1 MTTPFEKY
9 LSVAAPIKG
18 IREFSSMVSSKIT
31 QLRSERTKKI
41 YNYVHTEIV
50 GLVDKMDFP
59 HFESVIKSLSRL
71 YRSKIDID
79 EGLLEMRKY
88 IDEILTNKPAE
99 QSDDDDD
106 DVDGSEYE
114 IEDETYSP
122 SKPTR
127 LDTEPEHS
135 PLSEDPKTPTHK
147 LTAAKKAAKAKG
159 SPQKSKRSA
168 SLGRKTANHVVDK
181 AAMVKM
187 LQDAINSEKK

>member
-1 MTTPFEKY
+1 MESPAFTKY
-9 LSVAAPIKG
+9 LSVVAPIKG

-106 DVDGSEYE
+106 VDGSEYE
-114 IEDETYSP
+114 TEDET
-122 SKPTR
+122 
-127 LDTEPEHS
+127 
-135 PLSEDPKTPTHK
+135 
-147 LTAAKKAAKAKG
+147 
-159 SPQKSKRSA
+159 
-168 SLGRKTANHVVDK
+168 
-181 AAMVKM
+181 
-187 LQDAINSEKK
+187 